1 MNAFYLCLKSRSN
14 FVGIY
19 HEKQSAMNK
28 PKKII
33 IAGAHKFPEGGG
45 GAPRCMHMLAKGFAS
60 HGHSVLVATTYG
72 SWKWASSIKLD
83 GFRARC
89 FGNRT
94 SEKNKVY
101 VIFDKIRTHLL
112 LLAYLLRLTVKNETI
127 DRF

>member
-1 MNAFYLCLKSRSN
+1 VPEIKSN

-19 HEKQSAMNK
+19 PEKQSVMNK

-33 IAGAHKFPEGGG
+33 IAGAHEFPEGGG

-72 SWKWASSIKLD
+72 SWEGASSIKLD
-83 GFRARC
+83 GLRARC

-94 SEKNKVY
+94 PEGNKIHVML
-101 VIFDKIRTHLL
+101 DRIRTHLTAPGL
-112 LLAYLLRLTVKNETI
+112 LFARDNKE
-127 DRF
+127 